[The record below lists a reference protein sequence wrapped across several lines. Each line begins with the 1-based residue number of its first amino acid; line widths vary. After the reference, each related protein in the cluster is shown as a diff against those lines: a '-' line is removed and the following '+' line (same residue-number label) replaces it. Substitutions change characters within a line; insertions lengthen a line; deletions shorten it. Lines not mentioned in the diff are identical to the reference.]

1 MNPSDKIFISKSG
14 IEETREPDD
23 ETLEQIG
30 RFTLKKPDKNE
41 LFIFSAVLC
50 DNEIDRD
57 LERFSVSTLKK
68 LADMYTGVTGIF
80 DHSMSSRDQTARIYK
95 TQMIADET
103 RKTSIGE
110 NYTYVKAGCYMVR
123 SEKTETLIR
132 EIENGIIK
140 EVSVSCSVG
149 ERVCSV
155 CGKRHASK
163 GCRHILG
170 EEYDGKI
177 CHAVLNSPK
186 DVYEWSFVAVPA
198 QRNAG
203 VSKSAKKGGAPDTVS
218 TVCGESG
225 EEIITALQNAQK
237 GAALSEAQI
246 KSLGAFF
253 DEMKQDASS
262 GKEKRL
268 REEREIIAMS
278 AFTLPLMD
286 TKSLSGILKK
296 LDGEE
301 ISMLK
306 TAFTAR
312 SHETNAF
319 SPKLKGENEK
329 STGEN
334 EQFKI

>member
-1 MNPSDKIFISKSG
+1 MRTSDKIFISKSA

-30 RFTLKKPDKNE
+30 RFTLKKPDRDE
-41 LFIFSAVLC
+41 LFIFNAVLC

-57 LERFSVSTLKK
+57 LERFSVKSLKK
-68 LADMYTGVTGIF
+68 LAALYEGVTGIF
-80 DHSMSSRDQTARIYK
+80 DHSMSSRDQTARIFK
-95 TQMIADET
+95 TQVIVDDAK
-103 RKTSIGE
+103 KTSLGE
-110 NYTYVKAGCYMVR
+110 SYTYVKAGCYMVR
-123 SEKTETLIR
+123 SEKTETLIK

-149 ERVCSV
+149 ERICSV

-177 CHAVLNSPK
+177 CHAVLNNPH

-203 VSKSAKKGGAPDTVS
+203 VSKSAKKGGAPRFADEIS
-218 TVCGESG
+218 GESG
-225 EEIITALQNAQK
+225 EEIIKALKNAQS
-237 GAALSEAQI
+237 GASLSEAQI
-246 KSLGAFF
+246 KSLGAFL
-253 DEMKQDASS
+253 EETERDASS
-262 GKEKRL
+262 GRERRINEEK
-268 REEREIIAMS
+268 EIIAMS
-278 AFTLPLMD
+278 AFTLPRMD
-286 TKSLSGILKK
+286 TKSLSDILKK
-296 LDGEE
+296 LDSEE

-306 TAFTAR
+306 TAFAAR

-329 STGEN
+329 STN
-334 EQFKI
+334 EEFKI